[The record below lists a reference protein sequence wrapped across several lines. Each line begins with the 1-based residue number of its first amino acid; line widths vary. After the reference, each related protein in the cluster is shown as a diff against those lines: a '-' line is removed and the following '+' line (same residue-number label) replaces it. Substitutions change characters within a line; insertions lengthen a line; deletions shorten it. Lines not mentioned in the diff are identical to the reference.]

1 MKLCNQKP
9 NFSISK
15 SNAEGRGDG
24 YRMFLKI
31 GHALRTKVRMG
42 LVIAFLAAVLAP
54 LSGARSLGQRAP
66 APDTVTNPLA
76 GNQAAIAAGKTLYA
90 QTCAGCHGEDARGDR
105 GPSLVSG
112 TFSHGGTDADLFH
125 TIRNGVAGTQ
135 MPAFAAL
142 PTDTVWRII
151 AYLRSLS
158 GAGEGQNEIV
168 AGDVGA
174 GEEIFWGKG
183 GCGACH
189 EVNERGGDVGPDLS
203 AAGTNSAAFL
213 RGKIL
218 NPNTPGGSGRRR
230 RFFAPDG
237 LLVTTRDGR
246 QIRGS
251 RRAEDSYTLI
261 MTGVDGKLYR
271 FDKRDVLAEKV
282 EPQSLMPA
290 DYGQL
295 LSPAEL
301 ENLIAYLK
309 SLKARDLTKTVQ
321 ASLPAG
327 LTFAMLRDSQAEPQN
342 WLTYWGGYKSH
353 HFSALDQIT
362 PGNVTLLQAKW
373 TAQMP
378 GRSILETTPLVSD
391 GTMYT
396 SGQPG
401 QVFALDAKSGLAIW
415 SYERQQKVVNPYQT
429 NPFNR
434 GVAILGD
441 RVFLGTL
448 DAALVALDART
459 GRELWETQVA
469 DTMQGYTLTLAPL
482 AIQGKVIVGVS
493 GGEFGIRGFIDA
505 YDAATGKRLWRFY
518 TIPGPGEFGNSTWSG
533 DSWKHG
539 GGPTWLTG
547 SYDPELN
554 LLYWGVGNPGP
565 DYNGSVREGD
575 DLYTCS
581 VVALDPD
588 TGKLKWYYQFTPGD
602 THDWDA
608 TEDLV
613 LADRVR
619 NGRTQRLL
627 LQANRNGMFYA
638 LDRTDGKFLFA
649 KPYVRVTWNRGYTA
663 DGRPILVPETRSSPQ
678 GTVVYPSIGGGS
690 NWQSP
695 SYDAARSMLYVA
707 ATDRGNGVRSAPVE
721 YDAGREYSG
730 GGPYRID
737 GDNRSG
743 VFAIDADT
751 GAVKWKFPLERVTSG
766 AGVLAT
772 AGGLVFVSAAEGNLI
787 ALDAKTGRS
796 LWHFQTGAMMNSS
809 PMSYAVDGKQ
819 FIAVSAGNVLYSFAL
834 PDR

>member
-1 MKLCNQKP
+1 MLVKIDDMLRAVRK
-9 NFSISK
+9 
-15 SNAEGRGDG
+15 RG
-24 YRMFLKI
+24 L
-31 GHALRTKVRMG
+31 AV
-42 LVIAFLAAVLAP
+42 AFLVVLFAGFGGTA
-54 LSGARSLGQRAP
+54 LLGQGAV
-66 APDTVTNPLA
+66 APDLVTNPMA
-76 GNQAAIAAGKTLYA
+76 GNQEAIAAGKTLYA
-90 QTCAGCHGEDARGDR
+90 QTCANCHGEDARGDR
-105 GPSLVSG
+105 GPSLASG
-112 TFSHGGTDADLFH
+112 NFSHGGTDADLFH

-142 PTDTVWRII
+142 PADTIWRII

-158 GAGEGQNEIV
+158 GAGEGANEV
-168 AGDVGA
+168 VPGDAAA
-174 GEEIFWGKG
+174 GEKIFWGKG

-203 AAGTNSAAFL
+203 AAGMNAAAQL
-213 RGKIL
+213 RAEIL
-218 NPNTPGGSGRRR
+218 NPNAPPGRGGRR
-230 RFFAPDG
+230 RFFGPDS

-246 QIRGS
+246 EIQGL

-271 FDKRDVLAEKV
+271 FDRRDLEAEKDTHK
-282 EPQSLMPA
+282 SLMRA

-309 SLKARDLTKTVQ
+309 SLKERDLSKTIQV
-321 ASLPAG
+321 SLPG
-327 LTFAMLRDSQAEPQN
+327 GVSFATLRDSQAEPQN

-353 HFSALDQIT
+353 HFSALDEIT
-362 PGNVTLLQAKW
+362 PANVHLLQAKW
-373 TAQMP
+373 SEQIP
-378 GRSILETTPLVSD
+378 GSSVVESTPLVVD

-401 QVFALDAKSGLAIW
+401 QVLAIDARSGLEIW
-415 SYERQQKVVNPYQT
+415 RYERQQKVVNPYQT
-429 NPFNR
+429 NPYNR

-441 RVFLGTL
+441 RLFLGTL
-448 DAALVALDART
+448 DAAVVALDART

-469 DTMQGYTLTLAPL
+469 DTMKGYTLTLAPL

-518 TIPGPGEFGNSTWSG
+518 TIPGPREPGNSTWSG
-533 DSWKHG
+533 DSWKRG
-539 GGPTWLTG
+539 GAPAWLTG

-575 DLYTCS
+575 DLYSCS

-613 LADRVR
+613 LADRVQ
-619 NGRTQRLL
+619 GGKTQKVL
-627 LQANRNGMFYA
+627 LQANRNGMYYV
-638 LDRTDGKFLFA
+638 LDRTNGKLLLA
-649 KPYVRVTWNRGYTA
+649 KPYVRVTWNHGYGP
-663 DGRPILVPETRSSPQ
+663 DGRPILAPETRSTPQ
-678 GTVVYPSIGGGS
+678 GTVVYPTIGGGS

-695 SYDAARSMLYVA
+695 SYDAAHSMLYVVA
-707 ATDRGNGVRSAPVE
+707 QDMGNGVRSVSTPYE
-721 YDAGREYSG
+721 AGREWTG
-730 GGPYRID
+730 GGPYRIASD
-737 GDNRSG
+737 SRSG
-743 VFAIDADT
+743 VFAIDAET
-751 GAVKWKFPLERVTSG
+751 GAVKWRFPLEYVSPG

-772 AGGLVFVSAAEGNLI
+772 ASGLVFGSTVEGNLI
-787 ALDAKTGRS
+787 ALDAKSGQS
-796 LWHFQTGAMMNSS
+796 LWHFQTGARMNCS
-809 PMSYAVDGKQ
+809 PMSYAVDGRQ
-819 FIAVSAGNVLYSFAL
+819 FVAVSAGNALYSFAL
-834 PDR
+834 PEP